1 MTMKKSKK
9 LKTSKKFAP
18 SGSEPGLVL
27 TAISDYRDGD
37 LEFWPR
43 PTEWQL
49 AQLAAQL
56 SRSDKLDAKQ
66 LIHDAWEI
74 YWEGCRKIQNDH
86 RAQKAWNEHESAADA
101 TLHDWIHQPQP
112 EVPQPKKYPVTFR
125 EMEILLLPGNYGH
138 TAERAHLIRE
148 YVLSEFLGTC
158 MVVRPR
164 PHPLT
169 YWELDPTALNELR
182 EHFRGQVDAKFGHYR
197 AQLFNEGDYV
207 RFADSFLKWHRR
219 YISEKRSAAARKR
232 WGPDQADETKSISG
246 TVPAGKKN
254 HEKSTNIR
262 LTKTG

>member
-1 MTMKKSKK
+1 MKTKKSKK
-9 LKTSKKFAP
+9 SKSSKKIK
-18 SGSEPGLVL
+18 SSVSEPGLVL
-27 TAISDYRDGD
+27 TAHGDYREED

-86 RAQKAWNEHESAADA
+86 RDQKAWHERESATDMA
-101 TLHDWIHQPQP
+101 LNEWIHQPQP
-112 EVPQPKKYPVTFR
+112 AVPQPKKFPVAFR
-125 EMEILLLPGNYGH
+125 EMEILLLPGKYGH

-158 MVVRPR
+158 LVLRPK

-182 EHFRGQVDAKFGHYR
+182 EHFSGQVDAKFGHYR
-197 AQLFNEGDYV
+197 AQHFNEDAYI

-219 YISEKRSAAARKR
+219 YITEKRSAAARTR
-232 WGPDQADETKSISG
+232 WDPDQAAENKAVSETIPAVPKKSL
-246 TVPAGKKN
+246 KKMRT
-254 HEKSTNIR
+254 SS
-262 LTKTG
+262 